1 MKTAIKAMRIYAKT
15 VELGS
20 MSRAAITLGIS
31 TSGVSQQI
39 RRLEQELEVSLLHR
53 NTRKLSLTEAGD
65 TFYRHCIGVLQAMTE
80 AERDLD
86 LYKQQPQGALRLF
99 APVGFAGS
107 GILSKPLHQLLGDYP
122 QLKLDLIVADEHIDM
137 VGQRIDIALRAAN
150 GGLPDSSLIAR
161 HVGSWG
167 MGLYAAPAY
176 LRQRGMTRAHA
187 QSSQTFVDAGATTH
201 SRLLH
206 SNEQHDLV
214 TDAVPGLAG
223 NLQGQLRVNNMQT
236 LTQLCVDG
244 LGIAML
250 PEPEVRSQ
258 LQSGELVQVMTDL
271 EVPTLDIYAVTTH
284 KAPHPAKI
292 SAALAAIEAAF
303 KSIQVAA

>member
-65 TFYRHCIGVLQAMTE
+65 TFYHHCIGVLQAMTE
-80 AERDLD
+80 AERELD

-137 VGQRIDIALRAAN
+137 VGQRIDIALRVAN
-150 GGLPDSSLIAR
+150 GDLPDSSLIAR
-161 HVGSWG
+161 HVGSWE
-167 MGLYAAPAY
+167 MGLYVAPLY
-176 LRQRGMTRAHA
+176 LAQRGLERSHA
-187 QSSQTFVDAGATTH
+187 QSSQIFINAATMTH
-201 SRLLH
+201 TRLLH
-206 SNEQHDLV
+206 SNEHHDLV
-214 TDAVPGLAG
+214 TEMVSELESK
-223 NLQGQLRVNNMQT
+223 LEGQLRVNNMQT
-236 LTQLCVDG
+236 LTQLCLDG

-258 LQSGELVQVMTDL
+258 LQRGELVHVMTDID
-271 EVPTLDIYAVTTH
+271 VPTLDIYAVTTH

-303 KSIQVAA
+303 KTIQAAA